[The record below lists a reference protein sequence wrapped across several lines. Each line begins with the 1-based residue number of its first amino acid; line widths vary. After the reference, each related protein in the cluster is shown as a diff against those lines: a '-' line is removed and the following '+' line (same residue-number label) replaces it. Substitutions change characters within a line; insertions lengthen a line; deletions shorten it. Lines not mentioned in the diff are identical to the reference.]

1 MTIKTWVEKEL
12 IPKHLD
18 TGVIQEPPSQFKR
31 AYYPN
36 PHDIRVMVKRVIA
49 QERNSHFDQG
59 AVLQLLQEEKEKQQL
74 KFFRQYTKAG
84 DRCAQH
90 QSHQCMLEL
99 YIFAL
104 IPLLW

>member
-1 MTIKTWVEKEL
+1 MTLKTWVEKEL

-18 TGVIQEPPSQFKR
+18 TGVIQEPPSQYKR

-36 PHDIRVMVKRVIA
+36 PHDIRVMVKRLIA

-59 AVLQLLQEEKEKQQL
+59 AVLQFLQEEKEKHQL
-74 KFFRQYTKAG
+74 KFFFRQYI
-84 DRCAQH
+84 RCAKH